1 MLSSPSGRASLFFCF
16 FEGNHSI
23 DWLARRRSRHN
34 RYSCGSAASL
44 SYALRSTNPTYAART
59 LLPSP
64 RPGRLLLYLDWFV
77 TWPTCLSKAASI
89 SSASICLPK
98 TTTNRSAFPFFR
110 HHSLE
115 PRHVLSRKNANSAPA
130 KFVSSSFW
138 RMARHTLS
146 FFVCDR
152 DGPLSVQFY
161 PFTTT
166 TRFSSSF
173 SISSIGALF
182 ASPSRISSFPEKRL
196 FGPLQS
202 ASACPMSFY
211 LCDSCRQLPAC
222 LFEPHPPPILVV
234 QLFPRLAAFSGTI
247 FFTCNNLSNASSVLP
262 VPLAPSLLWP
272 TNDLSFCRLCC
283 P

>member
-1 MLSSPSGRASLFFCF
+1 MIGLPAEDPGTTDTAAVQQPALPTQYQPDLRCTYAASKPKP
-16 FEGNHSI
+16 ET
-23 DWLARRRSRHN
+23 
-34 RYSCGSAASL
+34 GSAALVPGLVRYLADLFVKGCLDQISLDLSPKNDNKSISL
-44 SYALRSTNPTYAART
+44 SRFSDTIRSNLDTYCPEKMQIVRLR
-59 LLPSP
+59 
-64 RPGRLLLYLDWFV
+64 
-77 TWPTCLSKAASI
+77 
-89 SSASICLPK
+89 
-98 TTTNRSAFPFFR
+98 
-110 HHSLE
+110 
-115 PRHVLSRKNANSAPA
+115 
-130 KFVSSSFW
+130 KFVSSSFQ

-146 FFVCDR
+146 CFVCNR

-182 ASPSRISSFPEKRL
+182 ASPSLMSSFPEKRL
-196 FGPLQS
+196 FGPFQS

-211 LCDSCRQLPAC
+211 LCDFCRQLPAC